1 MKIVVEISSDLV
13 DRIDN
18 EILES
23 GIDEIDPTVD
33 ISYLRGQIIEE
44 SFKKS
49 AENSMK
55 ELKESRN

>member
-18 EILES
+18 DILES

-33 ISYLRGQIIEE
+33 VSYLRGQIIEE
-44 SFKKS
+44 VFRKS
-49 AENSMK
+49 EESSMK
-55 ELKESRN
+55 EFGESRN

>member
-44 SFKKS
+44 LFKKS
-49 AENSMK
+49 VENSMK
-55 ELKESRN
+55 EFKESRN